1 MKPDTN
7 VEHYKAPEPN
17 LEAMQRADLPAIW
30 EDYRAQAE
38 KLKVTA
44 ETLVVTDASQTAEM
58 KIART
63 TRLMLRSLRVAIEN
77 KRKELGEYHLR
88 QTQKINSDA
97 KALKELIEPLEER
110 LLLQEQFVERKE
122 AERKARL
129 KEEREGELRKYVA
142 NPEMFHVEDMD
153 EETYLQLYNGQRAAH
168 EAKIAAEKQAE
179 EERIAKEKADAEER
193 ERIRLENER
202 LRKEAE
208 AREAEAQ
215 KEREKA
221 AAALKAAQENARKEL
236 KEAEAKA
243 KEAANKARK
252 EREVIEAKAK
262 AEREAAEVKAAE
274 ERRKADEIVR
284 KEREAREKIEEE
296 LAAKKAAEERAE
308 SERLARE
315 EAEAAAPDKAKIT
328 AFAETVRSLTVPQMK
343 TKKGQ
348 AAQADIV
355 LKVEGFAAWI
365 EKKAATL

>member
-7 VEHYKAPEPN
+7 VVHYKAPEPN
-17 LEAMQRADLPAIW
+17 LEAMARADLPAIW

-44 ETLVVTDASQTAEM
+44 ETLIVTDASQTAEM

-63 TRLMLRSLRVAIEN
+63 TRLTLRSLRVAIEN

-88 QTQKINSDA
+88 QTQKINADA

-153 EETYLQLYNGQRAAH
+153 EETYLQLYQGQRAAH
-168 EAKIAAEKQAE
+168 EARIAAEKQAE
-179 EERIAKEKADAEER
+179 AERIAKEKADAEER

-208 AREAEAQ
+208 AREKAAL

-221 AAALKAAQENARKEL
+221 AEALKAAQD
-236 KEAEAKA
+236 
-243 KEAANKARK
+243 KARK
-252 EREVIEAKAK
+252 EREAIESKAK
-262 AEREAAEVKAAE
+262 AEREAAEAKAEE
-274 ERRKADEIVR
+274 ERRKAAELVR
-284 KEREAREKIEEE
+284 KEREAREKIETE
-296 LAAKKAAEERAE
+296 LASKKAAEEREEA
-308 SERLARE
+308 ERLARE
-315 EAEAAAPDKAKIT
+315 EAAAAAPDKAKIT

-348 AAQADIV
+348 SAQADIV
-355 LKVEGFAAWI
+355 LKVEAFAAWI